1 VTKKLQERLGSSK
14 QVRVNGDEEEF
25 PGMDTVVKLN
35 ALATKRLLELVD
47 KATPAE
53 RTAIA
58 LL

>member
-1 VTKKLQERLGSSK
+1 MTKKIQERLRGSK

-35 ALATKRLLELVD
+35 ALATKRLLELID

-58 LL
+58 SL